1 MIRLAR
7 LTAIVAALVGS
18 ATVAS
23 AQSTESGA
31 GAQNPARPL
40 RESQQQPGRGTPT
53 ERQALQRQVRQAFA
67 RVVRRQLNLDAG
79 KMQQLQRVDQKYE
92 QQRRQVLKS
101 EREAR
106 LNLKTAMQ
114 DSTGHPDQDKIA
126 QYMDQLVHGQRERAD
141 LLEGE
146 QKELAAFLSPLQRA
160 QYFAL
165 KERVTRKL
173 MELQTDSAA
182 GRARQRR
189 PPPPAP

>member
-1 MIRLAR
+1 
-7 LTAIVAALVGS
+7 
-18 ATVAS
+18 
-23 AQSTESGA
+23 
-31 GAQNPARPL
+31 
-40 RESQQQPGRGTPT
+40 
-53 ERQALQRQVRQAFA
+53 
-67 RVVRRQLNLDAG
+67 VRRQLNLDAG

-126 QYMDQLVHGQRERAD
+126 QYMDQLVHGQRQRAD

-146 QKELAAFLSPLQRA
+146 QKELAGFLSPLQRA

-173 MELQTDSAA
+173 MELRTDSAA
-182 GRARQRR
+182 GRGGQPRT
-189 PPPPAP
+189 PPPAP

>member
-1 MIRLAR
+1 MHIAR
-7 LTAIVAALVGS
+7 LI
-18 ATVAS
+18 ATVATLVAS
-23 AQSTESGA
+23 TGVARAQATESGT
-31 GAQNPARPL
+31 GSQNPARGL
-40 RESQQQPGRGTPT
+40 GGAQQQPGRGAPT

-67 RVVRRQLNLDAG
+67 RVVRRQLNLDAA

-126 QYMDQLVHGQRERAD
+126 QYMDQLVHGQRQRAD
-141 LLEGE
+141 LLESE
-146 QKELAAFLSPLQRA
+146 QKELSTFLTPMQRA

-165 KERVTRKL
+165 KERIARKL
-173 MELQTDSAA
+173 MELQTDSANARA
-182 GRARQRR
+182 GRRGQQ
-189 PPPPAP
+189 PPPAP